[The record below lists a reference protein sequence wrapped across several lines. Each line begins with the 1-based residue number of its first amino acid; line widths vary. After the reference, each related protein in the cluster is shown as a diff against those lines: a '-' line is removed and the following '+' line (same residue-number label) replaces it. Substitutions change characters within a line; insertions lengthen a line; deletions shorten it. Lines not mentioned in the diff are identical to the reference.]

1 MLEEFCQ
8 NGLSGFGIF
17 GPSTQIRQI
26 DPDRSII
33 GLSVTSSASRS
44 RDRWERQ
51 LLKDEN
57 AAETRFNQ
65 DLLPEKYV
73 MGDLNLIFLG

>member
-1 MLEEFCQ
+1 M
-8 NGLSGFGIF
+8 
-17 GPSTQIRQI
+17 
-26 DPDRSII
+26 
-33 GLSVTSSASRS
+33 
-44 RDRWERQ
+44 
-51 LLKDEN
+51 LKDEN